1 MSKKEQDYYEIL
13 GVSKTASDEE
23 IKKAYRKLAIKW
35 HPDKNPDNKQEA
47 QEKFKKIGEA
57 YSVLSDKDK
66 RAIYDRYGHEGLKNG
81 GGSQFQGFSGFGGFG
96 GFGDGFDPFK
106 QFESFFKNFGMDE
119 DDDMGF
125 FFGRNGSKKNSNNSQ
140 RSPFGFGGFGAF
152 GGFGDD
158 DFFGGGGGSF
168 QSFSSSNFGGGFGG
182 GTSISTSTTIQNG
195 RKVTVTKK
203 TTTKPDGTT
212 EVVETIDNGGRKE
225 TKTYSLQ
232 NGQTSNGS
240 KYIKHQ

>member
-1 MSKKEQDYYEIL
+1 MSNKEQDYYEIL
-13 GVSKTASDEE
+13 GVSKTASDDE

-35 HPDKNPDNKQEA
+35 HPDKNPNNKQEA

-81 GGSQFQGFSGFGGFG
+81 GGGASSFQGFRGFG

-106 QFESFFKNFGMDE
+106 QFESFFQNFGMD
-119 DDDMGF
+119 DDELGF
-125 FFGRNGSKKNSNNSQ
+125 FFGRKGSKKNSNNSQ
-140 RSPFGFGGFGAF
+140 RSPFGFGGFGGF
-152 GGFGDD
+152 GGFDDD
-158 DFFGGGGGSF
+158 DFMGMGGGSF

-182 GTSISTSTTIQNG
+182 STSISTSTTIQNG
-195 RKVTVTKK
+195 RKVTVTRK
-203 TTTKPDGTT
+203 TTTKADGTT

-225 TKTYSLQ
+225 EKRYQLE
-232 NGQTSNGS
+232 NGQRTNGS
-240 KYIKHQ
+240 KSIKH